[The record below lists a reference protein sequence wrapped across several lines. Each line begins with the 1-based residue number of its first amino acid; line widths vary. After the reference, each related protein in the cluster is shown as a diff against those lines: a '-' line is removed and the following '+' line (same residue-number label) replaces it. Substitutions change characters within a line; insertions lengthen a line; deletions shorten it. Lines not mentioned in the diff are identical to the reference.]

1 MSYADAQYGL
11 KDKVHDVFKKEIPT
25 VQEGRQDFK
34 IGGTQTYYQYTKIIN
49 TIIAWEL
56 KQLKCS

>member
-25 VQEGRQDFK
+25 VQEGTVIQNDS
-34 IGGTQTYYQYTKIIN
+34 IGADVSRFYPSAFQKANNVFSWRI
-49 TIIAWEL
+49 
-56 KQLKCS
+56 